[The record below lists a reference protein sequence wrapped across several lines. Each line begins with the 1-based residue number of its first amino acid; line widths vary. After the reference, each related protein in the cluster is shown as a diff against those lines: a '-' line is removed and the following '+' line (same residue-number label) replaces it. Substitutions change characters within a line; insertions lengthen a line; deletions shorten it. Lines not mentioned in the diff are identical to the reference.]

1 MPPASPPIPAP
12 TTTPVHPPLSSKG
25 RVSSREIWAL
35 TWPQALTM
43 LCQFLIG
50 FTDVVVAGRISPHLQ
65 GSLGIITQCQ
75 FFMLVL
81 GIALINGGLAAMSQS
96 LGARLF
102 LRASRYVGLLF
113 KTGALFCGLTLAV
126 AYLFAPEILGLLR
139 VPEEIYAQTLELWIL
154 FLPVLPASYLGFVT
168 VAVFRAHKNVWI
180 PLASAIVVCVVNAV
194 ADFGFGL
201 GMFGLP
207 DLGAR
212 GLIYASIVSVTLGG
226 LFNLAVL
233 VRGKMVSRQ
242 SFASWRWEKS
252 AFPYILKVAL
262 PAAGTQLLWQ
272 SGYLVLFLITN
283 TLPFDSVS
291 AVNGLTAGM
300 RIEGILFL
308 PAMAFSFTG
317 SILVGHCL
325 GAGNPA
331 EARRVGLRVIAAGA
345 ISMGIF
351 SAMLF
356 PFTAEVA
363 AFVSPADQAVQGV
376 AESYLKY
383 NLIAIPFTVTS
394 MIMSGLFTGAGATV
408 FSLLAFSI
416 GTWVVRLPL
425 AWYIGHIVWQNASG
439 VFVAMLCSQV
449 VQASICLY
457 LFLFRDW
464 YRFASTAKR
473 FTVTP
478 AKARKEPDAR

>member
-1 MPPASPPIPAP
+1 MPPASPPLPSP
-12 TTTPVHPPLSSKG
+12 TTAPVRPSAACRE
-25 RVSSREIWAL
+25 RVSSREIWSL

-43 LCQFLIG
+43 LCQFLVG
-50 FTDVVVAGRISPHLQ
+50 FTDVVVAGRIDPHLQ

-75 FFMLVL
+75 FFLLVL
-81 GIALINGGLAAMSQS
+81 GIALVNGGLAAMSQA
-96 LGARLF
+96 LGAGLF
-102 LRASRYVGLLF
+102 LRAERYVGLLC
-113 KTGALFCGLTLAV
+113 KAGALFCGITLIFGYV
-126 AYLFAPEILGLLR
+126 FAADMLSLLR
-139 VPEEIYAQTLELWIL
+139 VPDAIYRQTLDLWLL
-154 FLPVLPASYLGFVT
+154 FLPILPASYLAFTT

-180 PLASAIVVCVVNAV
+180 PLASAIVVCIVNAF
-194 ADFGFGL
+194 ADFGLGL

-207 DLGAR
+207 RLGAE
-212 GLIYASIVSVTLGG
+212 GIIYASIVSVVLGG

-233 VRGKMVSRQ
+233 IRGRLVTPR
-242 SFASWRWEKS
+242 SFASWRWERR
-252 AFPYILKVAL
+252 AFPYIFKVAV

-325 GAGNPA
+325 GAGNPR
-331 EARRVGLRVIAAGA
+331 EARRVGLRVVGAGA
-345 ISMGIF
+345 LSMGLF
-351 SAMLF
+351 AALLF
-356 PFTAEVA
+356 PFASEVA
-363 AFVSPADQAVQGV
+363 AFVSPADGAVQAV
-376 AESYLKY
+376 AESYLRY
-383 NLIAIPFTVTS
+383 NLVAMPFTVTS
-394 MIMSGLFTGAGATV
+394 MIMSGLFSGAGATL
-408 FSLLAFSI
+408 FSLLAFST
-416 GTWVVRLPL
+416 GTWGVRLPL
-425 AWYIGHIVWQNASG
+425 AWYMGHIIWQNASG

-473 FTVTP
+473 FNGNRAP
-478 AKARKEPDAR
+478 ARKGK

>member
-1 MPPASPPIPAP
+1 
-12 TTTPVHPPLSSKG
+12 
-25 RVSSREIWAL
+25 
-35 TWPQALTM
+35 M
-43 LCQFLIG
+43 LCQFLVG
-50 FTDVVVAGRISPHLQ
+50 FTDVVVAGRIHPHLQ

-75 FFMLVL
+75 FFLLVL
-81 GIALINGGLAAMSQS
+81 GVALVNGGLAAMSQS

-102 LRASRYVGLLF
+102 LRAERYVGLLF
-113 KTGALFCGLTLAV
+113 KTGALFCGITLALGY
-126 AYLFAPEILGLLR
+126 AFAPQMLGLLK
-139 VPEEIYAQTLELWIL
+139 VPDAIYQQTLDLWLL
-154 FLPVLPASYLGFVT
+154 FLPVLPASYLGFIT

-180 PLASAIVVCVVNAV
+180 PLASAAMVCAVNAF
-194 ADFGFGL
+194 ADFGLGL
-201 GMFGLP
+201 GMFGMP
-207 DLGAR
+207 YLGAQ
-212 GLIYASIVSVTLGG
+212 GIIYSSIVSVTLGG

-233 VRGKMVSRQ
+233 ARGRMITAK
-242 SFASWRWEKS
+242 SFAPRRWERR
-252 AFPYILKVAL
+252 AFPYVLKVAL

-325 GAGNPA
+325 GAGNPL
-331 EARRVGLRVIAAGA
+331 EARRVGLRVVGAGA
-345 ISMGIF
+345 LSMGVF
-351 SAMLF
+351 AAFLF
-356 PFTAEVA
+356 PFAAEVA
-363 AFVSPADQAVQGV
+363 AFVSPADAAVQAV
-376 AESYLKY
+376 AESYLKF
-383 NLIAIPFTVTS
+383 NLAAMPFTVTS
-394 MIMSGLFTGAGATV
+394 MIMSGLFSGAGATV
-408 FSLLAFSI
+408 FSLLAFST

-425 AWYIGHIVWQNASG
+425 AWYMGHIVWQNASG
-439 VFVAMLCSQV
+439 VFVAMLTSQV

-473 FTVTP
+473 FNGNSTP
-478 AKARKEPDAR
+478 AGKTA